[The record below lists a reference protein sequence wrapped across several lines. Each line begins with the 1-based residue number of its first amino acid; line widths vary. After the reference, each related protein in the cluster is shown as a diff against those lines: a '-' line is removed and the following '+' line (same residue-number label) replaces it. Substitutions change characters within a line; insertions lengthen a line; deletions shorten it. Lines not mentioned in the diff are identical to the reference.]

1 MTDTIDDGG
10 AAFPHPWNADM
21 GWSPRDAPGG
31 MSLRDYFAAAA
42 LTGMMANPNRKNNS
56 SALATMHATEAYEI
70 ADAMLAARKAKP

>member
-1 MTDTIDDGG
+1 MADDGL
-10 AAFPHPWNADM
+10 AFPCPETDHNFYQP
-21 GWSPRDAPGG
+21 G